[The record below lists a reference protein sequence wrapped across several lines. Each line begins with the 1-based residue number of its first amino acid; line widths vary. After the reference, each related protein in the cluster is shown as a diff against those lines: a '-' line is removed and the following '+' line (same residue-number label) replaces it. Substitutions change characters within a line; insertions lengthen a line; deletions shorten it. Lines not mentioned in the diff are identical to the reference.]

1 MRAASGR
8 LLSLGKARRGCAS
21 TRRGTDAMVLSASKN
36 NNFIRAGQEA
46 SARCNACHSISKEMA
61 MVAPPRPH
69 SSRANDWTM
78 GQRSMSCVMRI
89 VDITATISIMCILT
103 HHRQGRGLIG
113 AKGQRHCDDAIRLD
127 HRDELA
133 DLPAVQWQRR
143 HHQPVRLRH
152 RRPKGKSLAGMQI
165 SRPSGATASTSAG
178 CSGARA
184 SCGRNGC
191 GCCGERQKC

>member
-1 MRAASGR
+1 
-8 LLSLGKARRGCAS
+8 
-21 TRRGTDAMVLSASKN
+21 MVLSASKN

-78 GQRSMSCVMRI
+78 GQRSMSCGMRI
-89 VDITATISIMCILT
+89 MDITATISIMCILT

-152 RRPKGKSLAGMQI
+152 RRPKGKSLAGMQSLAAEWRYCKHQCRLQWCTRELWAERVRLLRRAPEVLGESAAPHWLAAAI
-165 SRPSGATASTSAG
+165 CGNAAMSRLCAVP
-178 CSGARA
+178 
-184 SCGRNGC
+184 
-191 GCCGERQKC
+191 